1 LPVTVQQAPAAQL
14 AIHIHSKR
22 AMFHV
27 LISPGTVG
35 TDGSVLQ
42 LMPGDGE
49 LQDDFD
55 VPARPTGP

>member
-14 AIHIHSKR
+14 AIHIHSGR
-22 AMFHV
+22 AMFQV

-35 TDGSVLQ
+35 TDGSLLQ
-42 LMPGDGE
+42 LMAGDGE

-55 VPARPTGP
+55 VPARPKGP